1 VDFRRFDTGQLPEL
15 MTWFPDA
22 HPLRTW
28 GGPEFRFPFTPAT
41 FREDAKVDSIDS
53 FALVAED
60 GALAAFGQCYL
71 RIERCHFGRVGV
83 APARRGQGIG
93 TLLLAEMAAWGQA
106 RFGPRE
112 LSLFVKHDNEAAHRL
127 YRRLG
132 FREAP
137 YPDPAFMPDA
147 HYMIADVGSLSRA
160 GS

>member
-1 VDFRRFDTGQLPEL
+1 MNYLRFDPGQLPAL
-15 MTWFPDA
+15 MTWFEDA
-22 HPLRTW
+22 HSLRVW
-28 GGPEFRFPFTPAT
+28 GGPEFRFPFTAAT

-60 GALAAFGQCYL
+60 GVLAAFGQCYL

-83 APARRGQGIG
+83 APLRRGQGLG
-93 TLLLAEMAAWGQA
+93 TRLLAEMAAWGQG

-132 FREAP
+132 FRESP
-137 YPDPAFMPDA
+137 YPDPTFIPDA
-147 HYMIADVGSLSRA
+147 HYMIADAAALSKSLT
-160 GS
+160 

>member
-41 FREDAKVDSIDS
+41 FREDAKVDGIDS

-83 APARRGQGIG
+83 APVRRGQGLG
-93 TLLLAEMAAWGQA
+93 TLLLAKMAAWGQA

-132 FREAP
+132 FRETP
-137 YPDPAFMPDA
+137 YPDPAFLPDA
-147 HYMIADVGSLSRA
+147 HYMIADAESLSRV